1 MNNKIKN
8 NLKIIEKNIK
18 SLQDIKFEKLIINA
32 SKIIINSLKKKNKIL
47 FGGNGGSAG
56 DS

>member
-47 FGGNGGSAG
+47 FY
-56 DS
+56 